1 MSFAHNSIGLVA
13 LAAASQLALAGPG
26 ASYDVRLAIQS
37 RNANLIQYRGVP
49 LVNDVSGG
57 TIGLHPHEGPHLIAG
72 DPTFY
77 TRHQAELI
85 KDINDT
91 IPDVNF
97 SGVICID
104 HEAWWPSWEWSSS
117 VQPAWTNYIKTQRP
131 DLLAGKPDTE
141 WDAIIQA
148 EYKKTVRQYYEFTAS
163 IVRQQRPK
171 AKLSWYGIPLR
182 SYWIFNGVPQ
192 YGVDLA
198 RYREIH
204 EQEMKWYFDL
214 VDVLCPSIYPV
225 YSVAVPAGQNQVEP
239 SGNEAYIL
247 GMVGESVRVSRGKPV
262 YPFFL
267 LKYHPSAGAYAN
279 QFINSINLR
288 QGLEIPRQVGAAGLV
303 IWDFFY
309 DDTELAAW
317 QNYYDTTARDV
328 IYGVIYPGTG
338 SAPNPPAAAPGEPT
352 QPEPT
357 EPDPDQAISPDGRVQ
372 APTPQPKP

>member
-1 MSFAHNSIGLVA
+1 MSIARSSMGLLA
-13 LAAASQLALAGPG
+13 LAAASHLALAGPG

-37 RNANLIQYRGVP
+37 RNADQIQYRGVP
-49 LVNDVSGG
+49 LVNDISGG
-57 TIGLHPHEGPHLIAG
+57 TIGLHPHDGPHLIAG

-97 SGVICID
+97 AGVICID
-104 HEAWWPSWEWSSS
+104 HESWWPSWEWSSH

-131 DLLAGKPDTE
+131 ELLAGKPDTE

-148 EYKKTVRQYYEFTAS
+148 QYKATVRQYYEFTAN

-204 EQEMKWYFDL
+204 GEEMRWYFDL

-225 YSVAVPAGQNQVEP
+225 YSVGSPPGPNQVEP
-239 SGNEAYIL
+239 AGNEAYIL

-262 YPFFL
+262 YPFFM
-267 LKYHPSAGAYAN
+267 LKYHPSSGAYAN
-279 QFINSINLR
+279 QFINPINLR
-288 QGLEIPRQVGAAGLV
+288 QGLEIPRQVGAAGLA

-309 DDTELAAW
+309 DEQELAAW

-338 SAPNPPAAAPGEPT
+338 SAPTTLSGS
-352 QPEPT
+352 PT
-357 EPDPDQAISPDGRVQ
+357 EPEPGEDQSVSPDGRVEK
-372 APTPQPKP
+372 KP